1 MLRAEV
7 WWVNFDPSIGGE
19 IQKQRPAIIVSNDSA
34 NRHLNRLQVLPLST
48 KIDKIYPG
56 EALITING
64 KQAKVIASQ
73 LTTVSKLRVSNK
85 LGQLSPQDMQKV
97 EQVVKL
103 QLGLNT

>member
-19 IQKQRPAIIVSNDSA
+19 IQKQRPAIIISNDSA

-56 EALITING
+56 EALVTING
-64 KQAKVIASQ
+64 KPAKVIASQ

-85 LGQLSPQDMQKV
+85 LGELAPKDMQKI

-103 QLGLNT
+103 QLGLTV

>member
-7 WWVNFDPSIGGE
+7 WWVNFEPSIGGE
-19 IQKQRPAIIVSNDSA
+19 IQKQRPALIMSNDSA

-64 KQAKVIASQ
+64 KQAKVMASQ
-73 LTTVSKLRVSNK
+73 LTTVSKLRVRNK
-85 LGQLSPQDMQKV
+85 LGELAPKDMQKV

-103 QLGLNT
+103 QLGLAT

>member
-1 MLRAEV
+1 MLRAEI
-7 WWVNFDPSIGGE
+7 WWVNFDPSLGDE
-19 IQKQRPAIIVSNDSA
+19 IQKQRPAIIMSNDSA

-85 LGQLSPQDMQKV
+85 LGQLSPRDMQKV

>member
-7 WWVNFDPSIGGE
+7 WWVNFDPSLGGE
-19 IQKQRPAIIVSNDSA
+19 IQKQRPAIIMSNDSA

-85 LGQLSPQDMQKV
+85 VGQLSPKDMQKV

>member
-7 WWVNFDPSIGGE
+7 WWVDFDPSLGGE
-19 IQKQRPAIIVSNDSA
+19 IQRQRPALIVSNDSA
-34 NRHLNRLQVLPLST
+34 NRHLNRLQILPLST

-103 QLGLNT
+103 QLGLAI

>member
-19 IQKQRPAIIVSNDSA
+19 IQKQRPALILSNDSA

-85 LGQLSPQDMQKV
+85 LGQLSPKDMQKV

>member
-7 WWVNFDPSIGGE
+7 WWVNFDPSLGGE
-19 IQKQRPAIIVSNDSA
+19 IQKQRPAIIMSNDSA
-34 NRHLNRLQVLPLST
+34 NRHLNRLQILPLST

-85 LGQLSPQDMQKV
+85 LGQLSPKDMQKV

>member
-7 WWVNFDPSIGGE
+7 WWVNFDPSLGGE
-19 IQKQRPAIIVSNDSA
+19 IQKQRPAIIMSNDSA

-85 LGQLSPQDMQKV
+85 LGQLSPKDMQKV

>member
-1 MLRAEV
+1 MLHAEV
-7 WWVNFDPSIGGE
+7 WWVNFDPSLGGE
-19 IQKQRPAIIVSNDSA
+19 IQKQRPAIIISNDSA

-85 LGQLSPQDMQKV
+85 LGQLSPKDMQKV

>member
-7 WWVNFDPSIGGE
+7 WWVNFAPSIGGE
-19 IQKQRPAIIVSNDSA
+19 IQKQRPAIIMSNDSA

-85 LGQLSPQDMQKV
+85 VGQLSPKDMQKV

>member
-7 WWVNFDPSIGGE
+7 WWVDFDPSLGGE
-19 IQKQRPAIIVSNDSA
+19 IQRQRPALIVSNDSA
-34 NRHLNRLQVLPLST
+34 NRHLNRLQILPLGT

-103 QLGLNT
+103 QLGLAI